1 MARVLEEIDDTIR
14 TFIESQQMFFV
25 ASAPLARDGHVNMSP
40 KGLDAFRILSP
51 RRIAYLDHVGS
62 GAETIAHVREN
73 GRLVVMFC
81 AFAGPPKIVRMHG
94 RGTVLP
100 PDDERFR
107 QLRPLFGA
115 APPVR
120 AIVTLDVE
128 RLSHSCGFGVP
139 LYEYR
144 GQRTNLTD
152 WASRK
157 GEAALRVYQVEKN
170 ARSVDGLPA
179 VDWMERDDS

>member
-94 RGTVLP
+94 RGTVLR
-100 PDDERFR
+100 PDDDGFR
-107 QLRPLFGA
+107 RLRPLFGA

-139 LYEYR
+139 LYEYQ